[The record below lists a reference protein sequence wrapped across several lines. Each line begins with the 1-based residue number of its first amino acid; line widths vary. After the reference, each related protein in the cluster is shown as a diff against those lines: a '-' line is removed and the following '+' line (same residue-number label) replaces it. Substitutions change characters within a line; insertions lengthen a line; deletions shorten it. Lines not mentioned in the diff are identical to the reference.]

1 MYTAQRNAHTDGTV
15 LFWVMRPMSMS
26 ELGNKRRRRRKNFFL
41 LAAVILSGNRPDTT
55 AERNKK
61 PHKAKVQY
69 ANWKDDFNW
78 DFLKFE
84 LIAVLL
90 TNSALVEVLRG
101 RLTDSYSVGKGPKRG
116 NKWSLLFFPDLR
128 RGNNNGQMTTSIF
141 FFFFADVRDLP
152 PDIPRYRPTLQIPP
166 KNSNYFFMKVK
177 LFYHIFLE
185 TKCLLFL
192 FLKGQILSNP
202 FPPQRRSPQVGN

>member
-1 MYTAQRNAHTDGTV
+1 MAARKKRLKKFEHSLSAVWESNGSEDTPPPSLYLCTVHSTEECRLAHTYGTV
-15 LFWVMRPMSMS
+15 LFWVMRPMSMP

-41 LAAVILSGNRPDTT
+41 LAAVILSGIRQDTT
-55 AERNKK
+55 AERKK
-61 PHKAKVQY
+61 KTHKAKVQY

-84 LIAVLL
+84 LKAVLL
-90 TNSALVEVLRG
+90 TNSAAVEVLRG

-141 FFFFADVRDLP
+141 FFFFADARDLP
-152 PDIPRYRPTLQIPP
+152 PDIPRYRPTLQIPQ
-166 KNSNYFFMKVK
+166 KNSNYF
-177 LFYHIFLE
+177 L
-185 TKCLLFL
+185 
-192 FLKGQILSNP
+192 
-202 FPPQRRSPQVGN
+202 